1 MRGSCFG
8 ENNSLKSDL
17 PTIQVNISAVDPRF
31 PQGVGISAD
40 EACYQRMLKAGIPNV
55 IWVEVDQQESLR
67 PSRYRQLRHKL
78 DANLRLHAGRTYSS
92 GEVLDRIE
100 KALVFSRENMPPQ
113 LSIGSGLVSV
123 IGLSRIAKVVNI
135 FGWDEY
141 IEESIE
147 NQSYIGA
154 LWSLGG
160 PSTRNIFKTF
170 CSQILAWNYA
180 VEMS

>member
-1 MRGSCFG
+1 
-8 ENNSLKSDL
+8 
-17 PTIQVNISAVDPRF
+17 
-31 PQGVGISAD
+31 
-40 EACYQRMLKAGIPNV
+40 
-55 IWVEVDQQESLR
+55 
-67 PSRYRQLRHKL
+67 
-78 DANLRLHAGRTYSS
+78 
-92 GEVLDRIE
+92 
-100 KALVFSRENMPPQ
+100 MPPQ

-147 NQSYIGA
+147 NKSYIGA

-180 VEMS
+180 VEISKNKRFRFHSYLVAAKYHPAITDRTHQLLYDYKSMS